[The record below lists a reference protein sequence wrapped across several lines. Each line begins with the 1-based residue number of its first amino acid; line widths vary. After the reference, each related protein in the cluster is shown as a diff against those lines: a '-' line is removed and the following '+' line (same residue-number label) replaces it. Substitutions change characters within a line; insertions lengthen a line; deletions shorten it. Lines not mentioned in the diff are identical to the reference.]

1 VGRRVVAP
9 AKLRTQSV
17 GCTGFDSGLALAGLL
32 QSQVVPET
40 SGARKSVAVARVVGR
55 MAGAR
60 ASGNRWLRAT
70 YRGASSI
77 FHSFSHV
84 LSVLWHQVTGV
95 FFLAFATIG
104 ALACIR
110 EYRSYA
116 AGKVGPGRVILVA
129 GFALLFGYF
138 ALSNFMRAGRRT

>member
-1 VGRRVVAP
+1 MVVQQKIP
-9 AKLRTQSV
+9 QSI
-17 GCTGFDSGLALAGLL
+17 GCAGFDSGLVPAGLL
-32 QSQVVPET
+32 QSQVVPEI
-40 SGARKSVAVARVVGR
+40 SGARKSAAVARVVGR
-55 MAGAR
+55 MAGEK

-77 FHSFSHV
+77 FHSFARV

-95 FFLAFATIG
+95 FFLAFAIIG
-104 ALACIR
+104 ALACVR

-129 GFALLFGYF
+129 GFVLLFGYF

>member
-1 VGRRVVAP
+1 M
-9 AKLRTQSV
+9 
-17 GCTGFDSGLALAGLL
+17 
-32 QSQVVPET
+32 PET
-40 SGARKSVAVARVVGR
+40 SGVRKSTAVARVVGR
-55 MAGAR
+55 MAGEKAN
-60 ASGNRWLRAT
+60 SNRWLRAT

-77 FHSFSHV
+77 FHSLAHV
-84 LSVLWHQVTGV
+84 LSALWHQVTGV

-104 ALACIR
+104 ALACVR